1 MRIALPFAAFL
12 LLAQFALAEISVQTF
27 QDRVNIGDDIEIEA
41 SVVGDRAMIGF
52 MRFEAVCQ
60 DLLLPFYLTPVE
72 LRQGFRTQVDPPSL
86 RALSSMEGECTIK
99 TELLDDGNRAI
110 DSAQSKKFTVSN
122 GLRII
127 LLTENLTT
135 LPGQSKKIEGL
146 IRGAG
151 DTSVNADIEF
161 LFGEKRYATS
171 TFNGKFIV
179 ILTIPATSRSGTH
192 PIAIIATDNRQ
203 NQGSVDSQ
211 IEVIAVPSTL
221 NIALLQESQDPGKN
235 LEYTVTILDQA
246 GDIIPKSSQ
255 VRIISPD
262 STYAFQGTSMS
273 AVPAEF
279 AIGQFLPPGEYTLEA
294 LHEEIKASS
303 VFVVNEIKD
312 IRVWRDGES
321 IVIENVG
328 NVKFKDE
335 VEIPAR
341 SDEKIFTIRKKLAL
355 APGQVER
362 ILLSKELQTG
372 TYDIEV
378 PIGMRLSTQT
388 NESDIQALIADDVS
402 VIDSRSPIKK
412 IGSGLGSMT
421 GAVIG
426 ADGVLTKNPWYAP
439 IVLFSIIGLIGLYY
453 TRGLWAF
460 MFFGRK

>member
-161 LFGEKRYATS
+161 LFDEKSFATS

-221 NIALLQESQDPGKN
+221 NIALLQESQD
-235 LEYTVTILDQA
+235 
-246 GDIIPKSSQ
+246 
-255 VRIISPD
+255 
-262 STYAFQGTSMS
+262 
-273 AVPAEF
+273 
-279 AIGQFLPPGEYTLEA
+279 
-294 LHEEIKASS
+294 
-303 VFVVNEIKD
+303 
-312 IRVWRDGES
+312 
-321 IVIENVG
+321 
-328 NVKFKDE
+328 
-335 VEIPAR
+335 
-341 SDEKIFTIRKKLAL
+341 
-355 APGQVER
+355 
-362 ILLSKELQTG
+362 
-372 TYDIEV
+372 
-378 PIGMRLSTQT
+378 
-388 NESDIQALIADDVS
+388 
-402 VIDSRSPIKK
+402 
-412 IGSGLGSMT
+412 
-421 GAVIG
+421 
-426 ADGVLTKNPWYAP
+426 
-439 IVLFSIIGLIGLYY
+439 
-453 TRGLWAF
+453 
-460 MFFGRK
+460 